1 MHYIFVLKKKKE
13 WDYIFILLLCA
24 LSLYLI
30 PTCHPTATKRGS
42 TIVALVFWNYA
53 VGDFSPQLGTN
64 HYSQKILVKSFC
76 SRVRLPSSNAIRDIA
91 LLRNLNK
98 IA

>member
-1 MHYIFVLKKKKE
+1 MGLYKYLYYFALCLKPLF
-13 WDYIFILLLCA
+13 D
-24 LSLYLI
+24 
-30 PTCHPTATKRGS
+30 PQCHPTATKRGS
-42 TIVALVFWNYA
+42 TILALVFWNYA

-64 HYSQKILVKSFC
+64 HHSQKILVKSFC
-76 SRVRLPSSNAIRDIA
+76 SRVRLPSSTPIRDIA